1 MSSKTKPTPVTS
13 CVWLRSAAMDDQVSV
28 PLGRPTKTPTHTLIR
43 VRDNQRRHRQRRKE
57 YIALLERKLQTAQ
70 EEASRLQAEND
81 ALRGRLSL
89 EPSWDVTPSVPALEA
104 IPEAAMTSHL
114 APMTTRA
121 PDHMW
126 PEPSP
131 ARVTAL
137 GSDSIITAPK
147 FQPGLTSQQARR
159 ESAEGTVVNY
169 RPGNLFSPDMSVS
182 PGLGF
187 LLPTPSPNQPP
198 TSTCRPACCSNQC
211 PAPNSS
217 NSDLVWPSSPLSLY
231 FSYVSKSSTTLC
243 SQAYL
248 MIHHQNR
255 RGLSIELVESWLWPG
270 FINSDD
276 AVESGCRVDNWM
288 LLRLLEYIAEDG
300 GIETEWSEL

>member
-1 MSSKTKPTPVTS
+1 
-13 CVWLRSAAMDDQVSV
+13 MDDQVSA

-57 YIALLERKLQTAQ
+57 YIALLERRLQTAE

-89 EPSWDVTPSVPALEA
+89 EPSWDAAPSAPALEA

-126 PEPSP
+126 PEPPP

-137 GSDSIITAPK
+137 GGDSIVAAPI
-147 FQPGLTSQQARR
+147 FQPGLTSQQARH

-169 RPGNLFSPDMSVS
+169 RPGNLFSPNMSAS
-182 PGLGF
+182 LGLGL

-198 TSTCRPACCSNQC
+198 ASTCRPAWCSNQC
-211 PAPNSS
+211 PVAKSS
-217 NSDLVWPSSPLSLY
+217 NNDMVWPSSPLSLY
-231 FSYVSKSSTTLC
+231 SASSYVSKSSTTLC

-288 LLRLLEYIAEDG
+288 LLRLLEYIAGDG
-300 GIETEWSEL
+300 GIESEWPEL